1 MTGVERITRLKSDP
15 TLRLEAETV
24 VTASPMFDPARKLS
38 TRLTVGV
45 IAGVIAGVT
54 AVEESDAADVPDT
67 LVAVTV
73 NVYAVP
79 LVKPVT
85 VADVPVPDTVAV

>member
-24 VTASPMFDPARKLS
+24 VTASLMFDPARKLS

-45 IAGVIAGVT
+45 ITGVTGVT
-54 AVEESDAADVPDT
+54 AVEESDAADEPDT

-85 VADVPVPDTVAV
+85 VADVPDTVAV

>member
-1 MTGVERITRLKSDP
+1 MYPVISEPPVFAGAAHDTTALVLPATALTPVGTP
-15 TLRLEAETV
+15 GTV
-24 VTASPMFDPARKLS
+24 T
-38 TRLTVGV
+38 
-45 IAGVIAGVT
+45 GVT
-54 AVEESDAADVPDT
+54 AVEESDAADVPDA
-67 LVAVTV
+67 LDAVTV

>member
-24 VTASPMFDPARKLS
+24 VTASRMFDPARKLS
-38 TRLTVGV
+38 TRLTV
-45 IAGVIAGVT
+45 GVIAGVT

-85 VADVPVPDTVAV
+85 VADVPDTVAV